1 VSAAQSAPS
10 EKDKTM
16 PDTDTL
22 QPLGLVAA
30 ASSQTDAT
38 AKAPR
43 SGRSAKK
50 RKFYEMDYVTVST
63 PGGYEL
69 MNKPALF
76 PAGARM
82 FLTPEGRRGFR
93 EYAEMP
99 LFRFDSRLGRAI
111 RDMEPLVGF
120 WLVSDR
126 AKTVLEQVDTDAFA
140 FLECRV
146 ELRDGSE
153 GPRYWLCDVVR
164 VLDALN
170 ESESEMAIE
179 KNDRGE
185 KIYTRIGAEILLFKE
200 DVIGARHIFRMQYRD
215 STVICDDT
223 MKDTCKAAG
232 LKGWRFRDTSRHSF

>member
-1 VSAAQSAPS
+1 VPV
-10 EKDKTM
+10 EKDKIM
-16 PDTDTL
+16 IDSNASR
-22 QPLGLVAA
+22 PLGLVAA
-30 ASSQTDAT
+30 APSQHSSL
-38 AKAPR
+38 AKAPGTR
-43 SGRSAKK
+43 RSAKK
-50 RKFYEMDYVTVST
+50 RKFYEMAYTNVST

-82 FLTPEGRRGFR
+82 FLTRKDRRGFR
-93 EYAEMP
+93 EYTEMP
-99 LFRFDSRLGRAI
+99 LFRFDTRLGRAI
-111 RDMEPLVGF
+111 TDMEPIHGF

-126 AKTVLEQVDTDAFA
+126 AKTVLERVDPDAFA

-164 VLDALN
+164 VLDALS
-170 ESESEMAIE
+170 ESESEITTE

-200 DVIGARHIFRMQYRD
+200 DVVGPRHIFRMQYRE

-223 MKDTCKAAG
+223 MKDACKAAG